1 MGHLEASE
9 RLEAVGLAS
18 DSSAGIFDSSSEDFA
33 EGSLDVVAVGDSFDS
48 AAVDFVVGSMDAV
61 VAVAIAVVFAC
72 TAVVAAASACTAAA
86 AVGSF
91 EAGLVSVDWMVMQG
105 ESVLKLQAELRPELT
120 AAVAGLDLAVQHG
133 PFAAAVAAEAFAA
146 AFAVVGIAA
155 ATTVVV
161 VAELGLAAAVEVY
174 VVAAVAETVVEVF
187 AEVA

>member
-48 AAVDFVVGSMDAV
+48 AAVDIVVGSMDAV
-61 VAVAIAVVFAC
+61 AAVAIAVVFAC
-72 TAVVAAASACTAAA
+72 TAVVAAASACTAA

-133 PFAAAVAAEAFAA
+133 PFAAAAEAFVA
-146 AFAVVGIAA
+146 AFAVVEIAA
-155 ATTVVV
+155 ATTAVV

-174 VVAAVAETVVEVF
+174 VVAVAETVVEVF